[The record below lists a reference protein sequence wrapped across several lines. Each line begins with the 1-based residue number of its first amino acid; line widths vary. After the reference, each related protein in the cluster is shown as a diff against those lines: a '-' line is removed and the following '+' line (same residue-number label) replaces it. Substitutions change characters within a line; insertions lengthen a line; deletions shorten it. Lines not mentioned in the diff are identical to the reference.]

1 MKSAHPLADRHIREL
16 LVHCSRLLTFSVHL
30 STDKTEELSSGE
42 ALPTSRIE
50 QAKFRLE
57 SANRNS
63 PLLSCL
69 VRSCAAAISELT
81 LEMTGL
87 SLTSVSLLFEQ
98 CPRLQSLTLI
108 LSAVPDA
115 ASTMLTSSSSSL
127 MRLSVQNDT
136 RENNFLLE
144 VARKCAVLQELHVAN
159 SVLDVVSIVRV
170 LPRLTKLVVVDSS
183 HEAASDDAAGESCKL
198 RQLVLYDYDGLSD
211 ELLVQMAGRC
221 PELQE
226 LDLAEMEGITYGGL
240 SQVLNLCSQLVT
252 LKMADCLG
260 LKEMGHQKFPLN
272 SISRL
277 GVSGCKHSAWDAIVA
292 VAAGSCG
299 LRHVS
304 TTRLPALTADQLA
317 VLLVR

>member
-170 LPRLTKLVVVDSS
+170 LPRITKLVVVDSS

-198 RQLVLYDYDGLSD
+198 RQLVLHDYDGLSD